1 MQTESAH
8 FPATPIA
15 LKMAVSIGIGMLV
28 GMEREWSNKDVGV
41 RSFAIV
47 ALLGMLASLIGLNV
61 AIASLIGVLLLVAAM
76 NTRSILTDRSLEITT
91 SAALIVNYLLG
102 VLVGLG
108 HIFTPV
114 AGAIVMTM
122 LLAWKTELSRFA
134 GGLQPSEIRSAVLL
148 GLIGFVIYPV
158 LPNRY
163 VDPWQL
169 FNPSDAWISVIAIAG
184 IGFVNY
190 VLLRIYSTRGLYLG
204 ALFGGLVNSSA
215 TVAELAARA
224 QETGMVAQTTTLCL
238 LTTIAMFA
246 RNLLL
251 ATLFAPRSLSATLVP
266 LLAMALVAGFWVWR
280 DHMMEE
286 TVPGTLTLTSPIS
299 LAKVLWFGTLF
310 IAIQISGTLL
320 TKAFGSFGML
330 ATGVFGGTS
339 KQCEY
344 DSSRSN
350 HGHARENQCFTCRKH
365 HCAHIFGQRCGE
377 PANCLASHQEQ
388 SRSQEGYHR
397 DGYRDWNGNGRG
409 CGRPCFPVL
418 RVAGTPMRRN
428 SGVAKA
434 VDVCP
439 CIYCFTSSLVRLLR
453 AQARSRA
460 RSGGCPLG
468 QGTAISESGVFGSAV
483 PARLC
488 LAPHP
493 AGGNL
498 VRPLACAP
506 APSVGSLGPEYPS
519 DATLS
524 RGFSTTRDTCVSP
537 AVVPSAR
544 SRERGWRRGRSHRC
558 RCDGHRPGRRFQQLF
573 ARPASNPP
581 PRGAE
586 DPGAIL
592 QALPSR
598 PVSEQS

>member
-1 MQTESAH
+1 MQIESAH

-76 NTRSILTDRSLEITT
+76 NTRSILADRSLEITT

-190 VLLRIYSTRGLYLG
+190 VFLRMYSTRGLYLG

-215 TVAELAARA
+215 TVAEIAARA

-246 RNLLL
+246 RNLIL
-251 ATLFAPRSLSATLVP
+251 ATLFSPRSLSATLVP
-266 LLAMALVAGFWVWR
+266 LLAMTLVAGIWVWR
-280 DHMMEE
+280 DHVIEDN
-286 TVPGTLTLTSPIS
+286 VSGTLALASPIS
-299 LAKVLWFGTLF
+299 LVKVVWFGMLF
-310 IAIQISGTLL
+310 IAIQIAGTLL
-320 TKAFGSFGML
+320 TRSFGSYGML
-330 ATGVFGGTS
+330 ATGVFGGLVSSASTTAAAATMAMHGRISASLAGSATVLTS
-339 KQCEY
+339 
-344 DSSRSN
+344 
-350 HGHARENQCFTCRKH
+350 
-365 HCAHIFGQRCGE
+365 
-377 PANCLASHQEQ
+377 LASAAVNLPIVW
-388 SRSQEGYHR
+388 RATK
-397 DGYRDWNGNGRG
+397 N
-409 CGRPCFPVL
+409 
-418 RVAGTPMRRN
+418 
-428 SGVAKA
+428 KA
-434 VDVCP
+434 VVKRVTIEMATVIGIGILAVAVDR
-439 CIYCFTSSLVRLLR
+439 IFQFSELLVRR
-453 AQARSRA
+453 
-460 RSGGCPLG
+460 
-468 QGTAISESGVFGSAV
+468 
-483 PARLC
+483 
-488 LAPHP
+488 
-493 AGGNL
+493 
-498 VRPLACAP
+498 
-506 APSVGSLGPEYPS
+506 
-519 DATLS
+519 
-524 RGFSTTRDTCVSP
+524 
-537 AVVPSAR
+537 
-544 SRERGWRRGRSHRC
+544 
-558 RCDGHRPGRRFQQLF
+558 
-573 ARPASNPP
+573 
-581 PRGAE
+581 
-586 DPGAIL
+586 
-592 QALPSR
+592 
-598 PVSEQS
+598 